1 MSMSSI
7 GDLARTL
14 MFQNRSTEIRNEISK
29 LTQELASGRVADV
42 SDHLKGDFSHL
53 ADVER
58 SLERLGTL
66 SNTAAET
73 GLFATTVQRSLEN
86 LDNRTGDLANS
97 LTAIGNFGQDIN
109 RTQASNQA
117 KSELGAMI
125 GSLNQAVAGRSLF
138 AGIATDQVPLE
149 SSDRLLQEVRTVI
162 AGSAT
167 ADDAITAARNWF
179 NDPAGFETVIYRG
192 STQSLAPISVGE
204 NNDVTLD
211 LRADNATIR
220 TVLLNT
226 TLAALATDA
235 AVGLSDAEQTDLLK
249 KTGSG
254 LVNARDDIVGLRADV
269 GHAEARI
276 DQAKSRNSA
285 TKTSLEFARNK
296 LIGADPFEVTTRLQ
310 SVQVQLQSL
319 YTVTA
324 RTSSLNLVNF
334 LR

>member
-14 MFQNRSTEIRNEISK
+14 MFQTRSTEIRTEISK
-29 LTQELASGRVADV
+29 LTDELASGRVADV
-42 SDHLKGDFSHL
+42 SEHLNGEFSLL

-58 SLERLGTL
+58 SLKRLD
-66 SNTAAET
+66 SYSTATAEA
-73 GLFATTVQRSLEN
+73 GVFATTVQRSLEN
-86 LDNRTGDLANS
+86 LDKRTGDLANS
-97 LTAIGNFGQDIN
+97 LTAIGSFGQDIN
-109 RTQASNQA
+109 RNQASLQA
-117 KSELGAMI
+117 ESELSAMI

-138 AGIATDQVPLE
+138 AGVATDQVPLE
-149 SSDRLLQEVRTVI
+149 SAGTLLQEIRAVI

-167 ADDAITAARNWF
+167 ANDAITAARDWF
-179 NDPAGFETVIYRG
+179 NDPAGFETVIYQG
-192 STQSLAPISVGE
+192 SDQSLAPLSVGK
-204 NNDVTLD
+204 NDEVSLT
-211 LRADNATIR
+211 LRADNSTFR
-220 TVLLNT
+220 EVLLNT
-226 TLAALATDA
+226 ALAALATDGT
-235 AVGLSDAEQTDLLK
+235 VGLNDDEQTELLK
-249 KTGSG
+249 KTGAG
-254 LVNARDDIVGLRADV
+254 LTNAKDEIVGLRADV

-276 DQAKSRNSA
+276 DQAETRNSA